1 MLQTESRSATAS
13 TPPAVDTGIVREL
26 RQRESLSQVAFARR
40 YGFTSAAVS
49 AWEQGRKKPGR
60 AARLLFALIARE
72 PEAVRRALA
81 PEIVET
87 T

>member
-1 MLQTESRSATAS
+1 
-13 TPPAVDTGIVREL
+13 
-26 RQRESLSQVAFARR
+26 LSQVAFARR